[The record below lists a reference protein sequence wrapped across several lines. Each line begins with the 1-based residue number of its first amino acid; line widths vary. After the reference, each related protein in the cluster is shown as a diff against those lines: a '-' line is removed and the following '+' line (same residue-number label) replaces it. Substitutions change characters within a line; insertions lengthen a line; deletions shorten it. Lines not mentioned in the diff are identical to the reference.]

1 MKKEPEFISYK
12 KIVIFGSER
21 VGKSTL
27 VSKMEGNSFSEEY
40 ILTEQGN
47 FLSYNLYNRYQK

>member
-27 VSKMEGNSFSEEY
+27 VAKMEGNSFSEEY
-40 ILTEQGN
+40 IPTEQGN

>member
-40 ILTEQGN
+40 IPTEQVN
-47 FLSYNLYNRYQK
+47 FL